1 MGRNNGKYDT
11 ASPDRYLLLKNFAQT
26 NKQFPTDAE
35 KLLWEHIRAKQLSVK
50 FNRQHI
56 IGDYIVDFVCIEKKL
71 VIEVDGGY
79 HSEYEQIEKDEFRT
93 QQLRD
98 WGFSV
103 IRFKNE
109 DVLGDI
115 SGVLN
120 KIKNNLNNKNE

>member
-1 MGRNNGKYDT
+1 M
-11 ASPDRYLLLKNFAQT
+11 
-26 NKQFPTDAE
+26 
-35 KLLWEHIRAKQLSVK
+35 WEHLRARQLAVK

-93 QQLRD
+93 QRLNEL
-98 WGFSV
+98 GFSV

-109 DVLGDI
+109 EVLGDI
-115 SGVLN
+115 SNVLK
-120 KIKNNLNNKNE
+120 KIKSKLNETAK

>member
-1 MGRNNGKYDT
+1 MGRNNGKYNT

-56 IGDYIVDFVCIEKKL
+56 IVDYIVDFVCIEKKL

>member
-1 MGRNNGKYDT
+1 
-11 ASPDRYLLLKNFAQT
+11 LLLKNFAQT